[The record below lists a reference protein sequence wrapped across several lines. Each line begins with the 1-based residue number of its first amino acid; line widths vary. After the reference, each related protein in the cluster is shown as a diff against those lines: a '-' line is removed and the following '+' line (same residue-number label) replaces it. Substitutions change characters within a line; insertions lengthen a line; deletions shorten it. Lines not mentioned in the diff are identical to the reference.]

1 MRPRGPLTFTP
12 TQRSLSL
19 LFSLLG
25 AATGTF
31 KAKTLSCQSP
41 DPELEMVPAPVQ
53 APLTLTPEEVERKEA
68 NGCSYQQINCLDGIL
83 RSGYPGTFS
92 HLGPGLGPPQ
102 ALPSCPLAPLPRR
115 YLESCNI
122 PSTTKRKCASSSC
135 TTSSASDDDKQRTG
149 PLPLGAKKGK
159 DPVHALSPLPR
170 PGPLAQCLCI
180 SAFGAPTLLHPVP
193 LPAFRFAEFSVP
205 SVLPRLLWDFPSDL
219 PGVTC
224 HLSAQMRRRCCPG
237 RGPPHRRSRWW
248 EAP

>member
-68 NGCSYQQINCLDGIL
+68 NGCSYQQINCLDSIL

-149 PLPLGAKKGK
+149 PLPLGAKKGE

-170 PGPLAQCLCI
+170 PGPVSLHFCLWGPHLAPPCPPPHLQICGVLCPI
-180 SAFGAPTLLHPVP
+180 CPSTSSLGFP
-193 LPAFRFAEFSVP
+193 LRP
-205 SVLPRLLWDFPSDL
+205 
-219 PGVTC
+219 PGGDWC
-224 HLSAQMRRRCCPG
+224 HLSAQMHRQCCPG